1 MVTDNNSQ
9 IATTDFLPYKDA
21 VSEYRQFS
29 LKIKSLTD
37 PKLSIQIR
45 SYKATKILENYYK
58 SFLLKHASTLT
69 METQLELERLL
80 LRPFKDDDEIERF
93 YELCQRTK
101 DDMTE
106 TSNAY
111 TPYT

>member
-45 SYKATKILENYYK
+45 SYKATKILENY
-58 SFLLKHASTLT
+58 